1 MLRRSLSPLAA
12 QTRPSQGQP
21 LAQLLGRTAFVLGLF
36 ALLVGPSCAS
46 LADSEGSAGGP
57 FGGAGGSCV
66 GCGGDP
72 GDGAALDVPV
82 VDSSGGANVG
92 GAPACGVGECQ
103 PDNPTACLGFQPDA
117 GGASGVAGAAGSGA
131 GTSGAAGASGAAG
144 TAGTAGAD
152 AADAAAD
159 RAQLPAQTPPSYR
172 GLPPGEDAVYACH
185 IRRGETGELGG
196 SGSLVRRCEPA
207 GAKASGE
214 PCTSSG
220 DCAPGLGCVGEEN
233 LGRCRAFCCEGGAG
247 CADGTFCA
255 KRALRDDA
263 LPDGEQLSVPVCA
276 AADNCSLGE
285 PYPCDNT
292 DPNAGCV
299 CRAGAACTVVRAD
312 GTTSCVP
319 PGAGVAGQACPCA
332 AGHICSQ
339 ASGQCV
345 QICKLGASSPTCG
358 SGRCQAPAKFPEGYG
373 VCVASDYD
381 SGS

>member
-1 MLRRSLSPLAA
+1 MHRRPPSVSAPKPRRAASL
-12 QTRPSQGQP
+12 GQI
-21 LAQLLGRTAFVLGLF
+21 LGRTAFVAGLF
-36 ALLVGPSCAS
+36 ALLAGPSCAS
-46 LADSEGSAGGP
+46 LAESDASGSGP

-82 VDSSGGANVG
+82 VDSAGGAQVG

-103 PDNPTACLGFQPDA
+103 PDNPTSCMGFKPD
-117 GGASGVAGAAGSGA
+117 AGAAGSGGA
-131 GTSGAAGASGAAG
+131 AASGGAAGAGGAGFDAGSAGAAG
-144 TAGTAGAD
+144 EDAGAD
-152 AADAAAD
+152 
-159 RAQLPAQTPPSYR
+159 RSQSSYR
-172 GLPPGEDAVYACH
+172 GLPPGEDVVYACH
-185 IRRGETGELGG
+185 VRRGETDP
-196 SGSLVRRCEPA
+196 LVRRCEPA

-214 PCTSSG
+214 PCTSSS
-220 DCAPGLGCVGEEN
+220 DCLPGLGCVGEEN
-233 LGRCRAFCCEGGAG
+233 LGRCRAFCCEGGSECG
-247 CADGTFCA
+247 EGTFCA
-255 KRALRDDA
+255 PRPLRDDA
-263 LPDGEQLSVPVCA
+263 LPEGEPLSVPVCA

-285 PYPCDNT
+285 PYPCDGT

-299 CRAGAACTVVRAD
+299 CKPGSACTVVRAD

-319 PGAGVAGQACPCA
+319 PGMGVAGQACPCA

-345 QICKLGASSPTCG
+345 RLCKLGASNATCG
-358 SGRCQAPAKFPEGYG
+358 SGRCQAPANFPEGYG